1 MLPVQ
6 RLDHRGIR
14 ICDPDRAT
22 RIDEYP
28 EFRLI
33 TDGDFGACHLP
44 REDLE
49 KTVKE
54 ERL

>member
-6 RLDHRGIR
+6 RFDHRGIR
-14 ICDPDRAT
+14 IRDPDRAT
-22 RIDEYP
+22 RIDEDT

-33 TDGDFGACHLP
+33 TDGDFGACHLQ
-44 REDLE
+44 RKDLE